1 MPTNQQRTAA
11 QRRADDYN
19 DTMSADDLAAA
30 MARALRT
37 MTCPDSCGCRGL
49 ARCK

>member
-1 MPTNQQRTAA
+1 MSNQQRTAA
-11 QRRADDYN
+11 QRRADDYS
-19 DTMSADDLAAA
+19 DAMSADDLESA
-30 MARALRT
+30 MQRAMRQ

>member
-1 MPTNQQRTAA
+1 MSNQQRTAA

-19 DTMSADDLAAA
+19 DQMPADEYESAMQRA
-30 MARALRT
+30 MRT